1 MYVCIYLY
9 ICVHVFRYTH
19 IYIYMYIA
27 VYMFICLYLQMYLHI
42 HMHTHTWISPCIPEA
57 VVVVVGE
64 SFVRIAKGFDGI
76 ACSAM
81 LVFGKMR
88 ATRS

>member
-1 MYVCIYLY
+1 MYMYLDIHIY
-9 ICVHVFRYTH
+9 

-27 VYMFICLYLQMYLHI
+27 VCMFICLYLQMYLYI